1 MASQVLY
8 PAILE
13 SSMPAFVVQPSPVG
27 GSCRIYF
34 SLSKYNVSTD
44 FTSVHVSIK
53 KQSTGENVVNTT
65 DDTTHNLYRATGI
78 ILDVVATQDFSE
90 ENLFYVDIDTSNL
103 KTTDGSYYG
112 WIPGTLYQVQLRL
125 SEVNYGG
132 SSSGQAAWLNENAN
146 HFSEWSTICILK
158 AISEPYITSSSIKK
172 SGASFDSR
180 NNSGTYT
187 ISSPELNL
195 LYNRTVA
202 DKEDLHSYKISLY
215 SSSNIL
221 LEESDVLYTNQY
233 INTDELKYVLKYD
246 LQDNVNYKIKIEYET
261 INEYTETININVLVD
276 FDIAAMTT
284 VNIYTVEN
292 NTDNYI
298 AGTSES
304 LEADEG
310 RVIILLKGA
319 ESASGASGKYILR
332 RCSSKDNFST
342 WEDIKNLTFVGSTVD
357 KYISDFT
364 IESGVFYKYGL
375 QLIDSQNRRGAL
387 KVTPNPIIREFDYT
401 FLLGENNQQL
411 KLKFDN
417 NVNSFNININE
428 SIQATY
434 GMFPVITGQG
444 ATRYKTFPVNG
455 LISFNMDDNHLF
467 LTKEDIYKYQAIIDL
482 YEARPSTASSQQY
495 NYTYE
500 RDFREKVMSFLQ
512 SKKPLLYKSAT
523 EGNILI
529 RLTNVSYS
537 PNQQLSR
544 LVFSFNGT
552 GTEIGEATVENL
564 NKYKILNKN
573 GDDDTTVDVIGAHA
587 SHSPIV

>member
-215 SSSNIL
+215 SSSNVL

-292 NTDNYI
+292 NVGNYI

-319 ESASGASGKYILR
+319 ESAFGASGKYILR